1 LPSSKAN
8 LTSEEKKKLE
18 KAPTNNPEAYKYY
31 LQGYQL
37 HVSYFETNKPEY
49 YEKSMTMFEKAI
61 ELDPIM
67 HLLMLV

>member
-1 LPSSKAN
+1 VAQEIAHHLKAN

-37 HVSYFETNKPEY
+37 HVSYSKQTNRNITK
-49 YEKSMTMFEKAI
+49 KA
-61 ELDPIM
+61 
-67 HLLMLV
+67 